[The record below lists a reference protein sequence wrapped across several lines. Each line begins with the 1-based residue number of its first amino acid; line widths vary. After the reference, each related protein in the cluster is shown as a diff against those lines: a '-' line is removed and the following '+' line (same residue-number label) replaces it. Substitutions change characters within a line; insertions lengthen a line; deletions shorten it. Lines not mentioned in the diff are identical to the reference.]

1 MDKRIITILLVT
13 GTLLFAVYFV
23 FTFQKNPVSNMSK
36 DPSNSQEM
44 MKKDVTTADD
54 DSEKMMAKN
63 ENGRYITYSQS
74 TFQEISTENV
84 VLFFYANWCPNCIPV
99 DKEISKNINKIP
111 DNTTIVRVN
120 YSDNETDEDEK
131 DLATKYGITYQ
142 HTFVLTDKSGMVIQK
157 WNGGNLDTILDNIK

>member
-1 MDKRIITILLVT
+1 MNKKTITILLVT

-23 FTFQKNPVSNMSK
+23 FTSQKNPVSNMSK
-36 DPSNSQEM
+36 DSSSSQEM
-44 MKKDVTTADD
+44 MKDDTTMIGD
-54 DSEKMMAKN
+54 DSEKMMAKD
-63 ENGRYITYSQS
+63 ESRKYISYSQS

-99 DKEISKNINKIP
+99 DKEISENIYKIP

-120 YSDNETDEDEK
+120 YSDNETDDNEK

-142 HTFVLTDKSGMVIQK
+142 HTFVSIDKSGKVIKK
-157 WNGGNLDTILDNIK
+157 WNGGNLGTILDNIK